1 MMGDRPGEETLDE
14 QLMRAAIRLASNYL
28 LRNVE
33 VMSEAADG
41 DLMAALIFS
50 AIVQANVRPIANDPK
65 LGVAYGQMDAIP
77 PDELRSPISVNAL
90 AESLKIPY
98 ETTRRHVNKLIK
110 NGFCVKVGARGV
122 IVPSEIISSPTM
134 VKGGLQQYSHLMH
147 FLGQLKDI
155 GLLELAR

>member
-1 MMGDRPGEETLDE
+1 MDE
-14 QLMRAAIRLASNYL
+14 QLIRAAIRLASNYL

-33 VMSEAADG
+33 VMSEAAEG
-41 DLMAALIFS
+41 DLMAGLIFS
-50 AIVQANVRPIANDPK
+50 AIVQANVRPISNDPK
-65 LGVAYGQMDAIP
+65 LGKTYGQMDAIP

-90 AESLKIPY
+90 AESLRIPY

-110 NGFCVKVGARGV
+110 LGFCVKVGARGV
-122 IVPSEIISSPTM
+122 IVPAAVIASPTL

-155 GLLELAR
+155 GLLDQVR

>member
-1 MMGDRPGEETLDE
+1 VDE
-14 QLMRAAIRLASNYL
+14 QLIRAAIRLASNYL

-33 VMSEAADG
+33 VMSEAAEG
-41 DLMAALIFS
+41 DLMAGLIFS
-50 AIVQANVRPIANDPK
+50 AIVQANVRPISNDPK
-65 LGVAYGQMDAIP
+65 LGKTYGQMDAIP

-90 AESLKIPY
+90 AESLRIPY

-110 NGFCVKVGARGV
+110 LGFCVKVGARGV
-122 IVPSEIISSPTM
+122 IVPAAVIASPTL

-155 GLLELAR
+155 GLLDQVR

>member
-1 MMGDRPGEETLDE
+1 MI
-14 QLMRAAIRLASNYL
+14 RAAIRLASNYL

-33 VMSEAADG
+33 VMSEAAEG
-41 DLMAALIFS
+41 DLMAGLIFS
-50 AIVQANVRPIANDPK
+50 AIVQANVRPISNDPK
-65 LGVAYGQMDAIP
+65 LGKTYGQMDAIP

-90 AESLKIPY
+90 AESLRIPY

-110 NGFCVKVGARGV
+110 LGFCVKVGARGV
-122 IVPSEIISSPTM
+122 IVPAAVIASPTL

-155 GLLELAR
+155 GLLDQVR